1 MLLAMLDDGATVSKA
16 QYDDSRRLVSECR
29 ASLTEV
35 FGACHVLV
43 TPSATGEAPRGLG
56 STGNPVMNR
65 IWTALHTPCIT
76 VSAADGPNGLPV
88 GIQVIGRP
96 GDDTRMLAC
105 ADWIDRQIRSS

>member
-1 MLLAMLDDGATVSKA
+1 MLDEGAAVSKA
-16 QYDDSRRLVSECR
+16 QYDESTQIVSECR
-29 ASLTEV
+29 ASLAKV

-43 TPSATGEAPRGLG
+43 SASATGEAPRGLG

-76 VSAADGPNGLPV
+76 IPAATGPNGLPIGV
-88 GIQVIGRP
+88 QIIGRS
-96 GDDTRMLAC
+96 GDDARMLAC